1 MNDQNITQ
9 AFEKITAQADAC
21 RVEQNVREHQM
32 KKNQIIVKRPIRGI
46 AVLAAVLVLIMVPI
60 SAFGIVYGYRA
71 FITDNGYTVT
81 VERNGAPIKLEEQ
94 KLSELE
100 QYAMRFENG
109 TTASIHDFG
118 KPFDSYDALD
128 AWFDGIL
135 LTSPMLDGECVL
147 YCTTDNAGDPIT
159 VHVTGANTVT
169 NRDKTCAVS
178 ITVPLIDLGGEAVWT
193 TKHADMRSSQNITAE
208 NGIEVEL
215 VVTETSATA
224 YFAHG
229 GIFYRLNIAGNH
241 EEATA
246 ALIEIISTMK

>member
-81 VERNGAPIKLEEQ
+81 AERNAAPIKLEES
-94 KLSELE
+94 KRSELG

-109 TTASIHDFG
+109 STASIRDFG

-135 LTSPMLDGECVL
+135 LTSPMLDGESVV
-147 YCTTDNAGDPIT
+147 YCTVDNTGEPVA
-159 VHVTGANTVT
+159 VHVSST
-169 NRDKTCAVS
+169 NAACAVN
-178 ITVPLIDLGGEAVWT
+178 ITIPLVGLGADSEWI
-193 TKHADMRSSQNITAE
+193 TKGADMLSSQIITAE

-215 VVTETSATA
+215 VTTETSVTA

-229 GIFYRLNIAGNH
+229 GIFYRLSIAGNH
-241 EEATA
+241 EEAA
-246 ALIEIISTMK
+246 EVLSEIIGTMK